1 MAAIGV
7 RRGGR
12 AARNVMRGRSRKR
25 RPCKREGK
33 RRGGGGHTPRAVA
46 ISGKEAV
53 ATACRGSTRYQ
64 WWLAVVVAAADS
76 GGGNRDGS

>member
-1 MAAIGV
+1 
-7 RRGGR
+7 
-12 AARNVMRGRSRKR
+12 
-25 RPCKREGK
+25 
-33 RRGGGGHTPRAVA
+33 VA

-53 ATACRGSTRYQ
+53 ATACIGSTRYQ